1 MKADDDDDDDDDQSA
16 HTSLIF
22 KEERKRKLKSYVSVI
37 NTNVWY
43 DKLVIAEATKSKI
56 N

>member
-1 MKADDDDDDDDDQSA
+1 
-16 HTSLIF
+16 
-22 KEERKRKLKSYVSVI
+22 VSVI